1 MRKRI
6 EELAEGKIPYEQ
18 PRVVFSKEKLE
29 LEVVE
34 GQTVTDSFQVKSEN
48 GIQMRG
54 IIYASS
60 ARMECLTF
68 QFEGEEAQ
76 IQVRFRADGMQ
87 EGEEAAGNLYVVC
100 NGGEYPLAYTVTV
113 TRLYAEASTGC
124 IKNLRDFT
132 KLAKNE
138 WKEAYHIFH
147 SPAFKNILAPQTPK
161 ELKASLLYEGLS
173 RSTVTERTMDEFLI
187 GTGKKARVQF
197 FLEKRSVELF
207 GVKAPVEEQLLIK
220 KEGWGFLEIR
230 ITAGEEFLVPQKRY
244 VTDQDFMGSAY
255 PFSFYID
262 TEKMHAGNNFG
273 SIYFENDVQK
283 EELQVW
289 VSADS
294 LDVRKERRVQG
305 LQRATCLLTRC
316 YVNYRLKK
324 LVTGE
329 WTKQTLALI
338 ERMEEVR
345 PNDPWHILFKA
356 YALQRNKQ
364 RQDAE
369 WLMDE
374 YRQKFKNKNDPQ
386 WAFYDYLCLQK
397 EKEPVVIDRLL
408 DEIEEIA
415 KRYGTHPMIFFLT
428 LRLNGTLRTQPQ
440 IKLRLME
447 ARIMQ
452 GQYSPLWYV
461 EAFQVYQDQ
470 PYLLTKLDQYEILLM
485 NWASRQGV
493 LTQDLADQVMRLA
506 NNMRRF
512 HPIVCRILFRSYDKN
527 PDEDMLAGV
536 CAYLIKGQ
544 CFQAKYHHWYEK
556 GILENLKI
564 TGLYEAFLLTMDL
577 HSIQPLPK
585 VIQMYFQYN
594 NQLAYQYKAALYVN
608 IIARKDEQPAIYN
621 KYTETMK
628 QFAIDEV
635 LKGHMDDN
643 LAVIYDEV
651 LDKGI
656 LTQELAG
663 PLADILYTH
672 KFYCSNPMAAYVVV
686 IQKHMKEEQR
696 VPILGE
702 AAYFQL
708 FSNDYAIVLEN
719 NRGQRFVSPDAC
731 QLQKLMKP
739 SHYIRRCLNLAPEKL
754 QFLMHHMDGK
764 QDLSVPV
771 KTDVE
776 YLRILMAAPQISA
789 KYKSQ
794 IGPGLVRY
802 CLLHQLEDGLDDYLL
817 QVDFAGMRRD
827 NRNLM
832 IELMIDRGW
841 NEKAFELI
849 HSYGYDGM
857 DLQRLSQLAAYL
869 LRTRDIGEDAFLLE
883 LCMAVL
889 AAGVQN
895 TAVVSYLA
903 KYYEGPSKKMMQVYK
918 AAPACEVSETEE
930 LEERL
935 LVQTLYSTECV
946 DQMYEVYQGYRSHN
960 GRELILQAYRSYC
973 MHAYVVHEMP
983 LPANL
988 FLELCQMYKEGKLR
1002 GMACRLGLLKYFSQA
1017 DALDRYQMRM
1027 ADELLHE
1034 FISRNMN
1041 FAFFKNLPDS
1051 LCSRYQ
1057 LYNRIL
1063 VEYHARPDSRI
1074 QIHYRTPKQ
1083 QAYTSAPMPQI
1094 YDGIFTWEFLL
1105 FVDDEVEYYLAEETA
1120 AGIQQLGETM
1130 RVAGIAYRD
1139 IRHGGRY
1146 AYINQML
1153 YLEEQGNYKDLLRT
1167 MQEYEKLH
1175 ILSAKMF
1182 KII

>member
-18 PRVVFSKEKLE
+18 PQVVFSKEKLE

-34 GQTVTDSFQVKSEN
+34 GQMVTDRFQIKSEN
-48 GIQMRG
+48 GIWMRG
-54 IIYASS
+54 MIYSS
-60 ARMECLTF
+60 NIRMECLTF
-68 QFEGEEAQ
+68 QFEGEEAE
-76 IQVRFRADGMQ
+76 IQVQFRADGMS
-87 EGEEAAGNLYVVC
+87 EGEIAVGELCVVC
-100 NGGEYPLAYTVTV
+100 NGGEYLMSFAVTV
-113 TRLYAEASTGC
+113 TRLYAEASTGK
-124 IKNLRDFT
+124 IKNLRDFV
-132 KLAKNE
+132 KLAKSE

-147 SPAFKNILAPQTPK
+147 SPAFKNILTPK

-173 RSTVTERTMDEFLI
+173 KPAITEQTMDEFLI
-187 GTGKKARVQF
+187 GTGKKERVRF
-197 FLEKRSVELF
+197 SLEKHSIEVFEAA
-207 GVKAPVEEQLLIK
+207 APVEEQLMIQ

-230 ITAGEEFLVPQKRY
+230 ISTNEEFIVPQKRY
-244 VTDQDFMGSAY
+244 VTDADFIGSTY
-255 PFSFYID
+255 PLSFYID
-262 TEKMHAGNNFG
+262 TEQMHAGNNFG
-273 SIYFENDVQK
+273 SIFLENDVQK
-283 EELQVW
+283 EEFQVW
-289 VSADS
+289 ASADS
-294 LDVRKERRVQG
+294 IEVRKERTVQG
-305 LQRATCLLTRC
+305 LQRATYLLTKS
-316 YVNYRLKK
+316 YINFRLKK
-324 LVTGE
+324 IVTGE

-338 ERMEEVR
+338 QRMEEFK
-345 PNDPWHILFKA
+345 PNDPWYLLFKA

-364 RQDAE
+364 RQDAQ

-374 YRQKFKNKNDPQ
+374 FRQKNKGKKDPQ

-397 EKEPVVIDRLL
+397 EKEPVVVDKLL

-440 IKLRLME
+440 VKLRVME

-461 EAFQVYQDQ
+461 EAFCVYQEQ
-470 PYLLTKLDQYEILLM
+470 PYLLTKLDRYEILLM

-493 LTQDLADQVMRLA
+493 LTKDLADQVMRLA
-506 NNMRRF
+506 NNMRQF
-512 HPIVCRILFRSYDKN
+512 QPLVCRILFRSYEKN

-536 CAYLIKGQ
+536 CAYLIKGH
-544 CFQAKYHHWYEK
+544 CYQAKYHVWYEK
-556 GILENLKI
+556 GITENLKI

-577 HSIQPLPK
+577 HHIQPLPK

-594 NQLAYQYKAALYVN
+594 NQLAYQYKAALYAN
-608 IIARKDEQPAIYN
+608 IIAHKEEQPVIYG
-621 KYTETMK
+621 KYSETMK
-628 QFAIDEV
+628 QFAIDEI

-643 LAVIYDEV
+643 LAVVYEEV

-672 KFYCSNPMAAYVVV
+672 KFYCMNKMAAYVVI

-696 VPILGE
+696 VPISAE
-702 AAYFQL
+702 FAYFQL

-719 NRGQRFVSPDAC
+719 NRGQRFVSPESC
-731 QLQKLMKP
+731 QLEKLMKP
-739 SHYIRRCLNLAPEKL
+739 SHYIRRCLNFAPEKL

-764 QDLSVPV
+764 TDLSVPV

-776 YLRILMAAPQISA
+776 YLRILMEAPQISA

-802 CLLHQLEDGLDDYLL
+802 CLIHQMEEGLDAYLT
-817 QVDFAGMRRD
+817 QVDFAAMRKD

-849 HSYGYDGM
+849 CCYGYDGVN
-857 DLQRLSQLAAYL
+857 LHKLAHLATYM
-869 LRTRDIGEDAFLLE
+869 LRARDIGEDAFLLE

-889 AAGVQN
+889 GKDTQN
-895 TAVVSYLA
+895 EVIVSYLA
-903 KYYEGPSKKMMQVYK
+903 KYYEGPSKQMMRVYQ
-918 AAPACEVSETEE
+918 AAQICDIKETAE
-930 LEERL
+930 LEEHL
-935 LVQTLYSTECV
+935 LIQTLYSTEYV
-946 DQMYEVYQGYRSHN
+946 DQIQEVYLGYRAHN
-960 GRELILQAYRSYC
+960 GREFIIQAYRSYC
-973 MHAYVVHEMP
+973 MHEYVVHDMI
-983 LPANL
+983 LPGSL
-988 FLELCQMYKEGKLR
+988 FLEACQLYKEGRLR
-1002 GMACRLGLLKYFSQA
+1002 GIACRLGLLKYFSESEK
-1017 DALDRYQMRM
+1017 LDRYQMKM
-1027 ADELLHE
+1027 ADELLNE

-1041 FAFFKNLPDS
+1041 FAFFKRLPDS

-1074 QIHYRTPKQ
+1074 AIHYRMPKQ
-1083 QAYTSAPMPQI
+1083 QQEFVSAMMPNI
-1094 YDGIFTWEFLL
+1094 YDGIFTWEFML
-1105 FVDDEVEYYLAEETA
+1105 FLDDEVEYYITEETEN
-1120 AGIQQLGETM
+1120 GTQQLGESS
-1130 RVAGIAYRD
+1130 RVAGIEYRD
-1139 IRHGGRY
+1139 ISHGGRY
-1146 AYINQML
+1146 AYINHML
-1153 YLEEQGNYKDLLRT
+1153 YLRAQGNDKDLLRL

-1175 ILSAKMF
+1175 ILSGKIF